1 MEGGPSGGMTIPN
14 GPTSGMT
21 NNSGMTNPTGM
32 TNPIIED
39 DQPLYDWG
47 IENRL
52 DQYYQDDQNGENCGP
67 PQPYYG
73 HSREYSSGPP
83 QGREYPNSPTG
94 RDYRTPPPAHQE
106 YAKIPQYRQER
117 VSDRPVP
124 GGQSTVIK
132 EEPGLD
138 MSQWSHPGY
147 QGFYRKLPPPSPGS
161 FPAFSLDANEA
172 LKVERKRARNRV
184 AASKCRM
191 RKIEKIQTLD
201 QETSCLKAENDELA
215 GIANKLREQVYKLQQ
230 ELQWHVN
237 NGCQLSERAAKAAE
251 LIAETEQT
259 SSSSPMKPIHPT
271 PQIAS
276 PDSTTAPPIETTVP
290 GQGAG

>member
-1 MEGGPSGGMTIPN
+1 METGTSAGMTIPSGTN
-14 GPTSGMT
+14 TSGMT
-21 NNSGMTNPTGM
+21 IPSGANPNGM
-32 TNPIIED
+32 PNPIIED

-52 DQYYQDDQNGENCGP
+52 DQYYQDDQNGENYGP
-67 PQPYYG
+67 SQPYYTQ
-73 HSREYSSGPP
+73 SRDYSSGPP
-83 QGREYPNSPTG
+83 GREYPSSPPG

-106 YAKIPQYRQER
+106 LARVPGQYRQER
-117 VSDRPVP
+117 
-124 GGQSTVIK
+124 QNQNTEIK

-147 QGFYRKLPPPSPGS
+147 QGFYHRKLPPPSPGS
-161 FPAFSLDANEA
+161 FPAFSLDTNEA

-201 QETSCLKAENDELA
+201 HQTSELKSENDELA
-215 GIANKLREQVYKLQQ
+215 GLAAKLKEQVYKLQQ
-230 ELQWHVN
+230 ELQWHIN
-237 NGCQLSERAAKAAE
+237 NGCQVSERASKAAE
-251 LIAETEQT
+251 LIAETGK
-259 SSSSPMKPIHPT
+259 SSSSSVLTSKPVLPT

-276 PDSTTAPPIETTVP
+276 PDSTTAPPIETP
-290 GQGAG
+290 GLAQGVAG

>member
-1 MEGGPSGGMTIPN
+1 
-14 GPTSGMT
+14 
-21 NNSGMTNPTGM
+21 M

-39 DQPLYDWG
+39 DQQLYDWG

-67 PQPYYG
+67 AQPYYG
-73 HSREYSSGPP
+73 GHSRDYSTGPAP
-83 QGREYPNSPTG
+83 GREYPHSPPG
-94 RDYRTPPPAHQE
+94 REYRSPPPAHL
-106 YAKIPQYRQER
+106 PQYRQ
-117 VSDRPVP
+117 DR
-124 GGQSTVIK
+124 GQGPAIK

-147 QGFYRKLPPPSPGS
+147 QGFYRKLPPPSPSS
-161 FPAFSLDANEA
+161 FPAFSMDANEA

-201 QETSCLKAENDELA
+201 QQTSCLKAENEELA

-237 NGCQLSERAAKAAE
+237 NGCQLSERGAKTAE
-251 LIAETEQT
+251 LLAEVEQ
-259 SSSSPMKPIHPT
+259 SSSTKIVLQSST
-271 PQIAS
+271 QIAS
-276 PDSTTAPPIETTVP
+276 PDSTTAPPIEATAL
-290 GQGAG
+290 GS